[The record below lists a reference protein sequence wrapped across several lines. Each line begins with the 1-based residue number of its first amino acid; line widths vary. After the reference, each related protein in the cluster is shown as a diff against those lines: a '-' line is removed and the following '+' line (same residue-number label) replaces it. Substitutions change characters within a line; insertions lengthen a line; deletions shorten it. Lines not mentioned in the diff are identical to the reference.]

1 MKAVI
6 FDMDGVLID
15 SEPFWK
21 LAELEVFSS
30 LGVIVS
36 EGDAQLT
43 SSMTAEEV
51 TQYWFSKYPWESRSL
66 KDVEKAVISRVIRF
80 VEDEGEANMGI
91 ASFILDLKSKGY
103 KIGLATNSPER
114 IILPVLN
121 KIGISGYFDVISS
134 ADFEEKGKPDP
145 AIYLTTSK
153 KLNIPPQN
161 CFVIEDSFCGM
172 VAAKKAGMTVVAY
185 TNNSNSIDLS
195 LADYVITDF
204 SAKEFYSLF

>member
-1 MKAVI
+1 
-6 FDMDGVLID
+6 
-15 SEPFWK
+15 
-21 LAELEVFSS
+21 
-30 LGVIVS
+30 
-36 EGDAQLT
+36 
-43 SSMTAEEV
+43 
-51 TQYWFSKYPWESRSL
+51 
-66 KDVEKAVISRVIRF
+66 
-80 VEDEGEANMGI
+80 MGI

-103 KIGLATNSPER
+103 KIGLATNSPEC

-153 KLNIPPQN
+153 KLNVRPQN
-161 CFVIEDSFCGM
+161 CFVIEDSFSGM

-185 TNNSNSIDLS
+185 TNASNSIDLS

-204 SAKEFYSLF
+204 SATEFDSLF